1 MWSDFPL
8 AALFRFFCSQSS
20 KDDGR
25 PERADCN
32 SQSGQDKRWTNRA
45 VLAPERL
52 FSGLPS
58 TVTGLTDQM

>member
-1 MWSDFPL
+1 MMEGQRGQTAIVNLDKI
-8 AALFRFFCSQSS
+8 R
-20 KDDGR
+20 DG
-25 PERADCN
+25 
-32 SQSGQDKRWTNRA
+32 TNRA